1 MKNLTQIQRL
11 VFLAV
16 IIICNSGS
24 KLPLNSKA
32 DQELSGNDSLI
43 PFVKPSYQEIY
54 STDYKWTEMIGILKH
69 DSSTKI
75 EFYSL
80 KLNVQGDEE
89 RVQLYHNSDR
99 MIRIEKRIYD
109 KSNNELSYDMF
120 DFDKNN
126 ICLSF
131 TEWGLKENMS
141 LTYAMHWGSLIEY
154 DVNCKLVELRPAQKK
169 QIIHSVRISLDS
181 IMQHFPG
188 YIYSFKWI

>member
-1 MKNLTQIQRL
+1 MKNSTKNQGL

-80 KLNVQGDEE
+80 K
-89 RVQLYHNSDR
+89 
-99 MIRIEKRIYD
+99 
-109 KSNNELSYDMF
+109 
-120 DFDKNN
+120 NN

-169 QIIHSVRISLDS
+169 QIIQSVRISLDS